1 MAWMPWQLFVS
12 PLLKGEGQ
20 EHFRAALWHIGCAP
34 NLSSSFSMQPLPG
47 NLLSQHPPN
56 RGRGCGKVPSLNGPK
71 SKLQE
76 IMGSAY
82 CCGNG
87 IIVMV
92 DGNV

>member
-34 NLSSSFSMQPLPG
+34 NLSSSSSMQPLPG

-56 RGRGCGKVPSLNGPK
+56 RGRGAWQSTLTKWAERVSCRRLWAVHT
-71 SKLQE
+71 
-76 IMGSAY
+76 A
-82 CCGNG
+82 
-87 IIVMV
+87 VATA
-92 DGNV
+92 